1 MKKKNIENNK
11 WMKGILFRILFIWFC
26 WLYLLKLKYL
36 KIDLVD
42 WIKMVFKRYIYI
54 RNLI

>member
-11 WMKGILFRILFIWFC
+11 WMKGILFRILFNWFC

>member
-11 WMKGILFRILFIWFC
+11 WMKGILFRILFKWFC